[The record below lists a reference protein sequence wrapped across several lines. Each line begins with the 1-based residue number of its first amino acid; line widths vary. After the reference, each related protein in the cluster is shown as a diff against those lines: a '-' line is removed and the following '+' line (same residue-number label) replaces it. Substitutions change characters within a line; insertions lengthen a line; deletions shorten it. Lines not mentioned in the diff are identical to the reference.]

1 VEVARL
7 ISVVLSLSLLASSAI
22 QAQTADTTTK
32 EKPKPLFVFQDLVVA
47 GAFTLGTVALAPLDR
62 HFTIQLQKPAR
73 QSSRLLKTGA
83 TVFRLLGQPVGLFTA
98 TGIYLI
104 GRADGQ
110 QRTQELGLH
119 TMAGILLAGGEA
131 GAIKMLAGRARPFA
145 SLDNAANF
153 GFLRGLKDDKY
164 RSFPSGHTASAFAFA
179 AVVSSET
186 QRWWPSTRW
195 VIGPILYSGATLTG
209 MSRIYN
215 EAHWASDVMAGAAL
229 GTITGVK
236 VVRYE
241 HSHPKNWL
249 DRKFLKMGVSVVNG
263 SGWVPILS
271 TGSY

>member
-1 VEVARL
+1 MARL
-7 ISVVLSLSLLASSAI
+7 INVGLCLTVLTGSAI

-32 EKPKPLFVFQDLVVA
+32 EKPKPLFGWQDLALA
-47 GAFTLGTVALAPLDR
+47 GAFTAGTVALAPLDR
-62 HFTIQLQKPAR
+62 HVTIQLQKPAR
-73 QSSRLLKTGA
+73 QSNRLMKTGA
-83 TVFRLLGQPVGLFTA
+83 TVFRLIGQPGGLLTA

-110 QRTQELGLH
+110 HRTQELGLH
-119 TMAGILLAGGEA
+119 TMAAIALAGGEA
-131 GAIKMLAGRARPFA
+131 GAIKMIAGRARPFA

-179 AVVSSET
+179 AAVSSET

-229 GTITGVK
+229 GTITGIK

-249 DRKFLKMGVSVVNG
+249 DRKFIKMGVSVVNG
-263 SGWVPILS
+263 GGWVPILS
-271 TGSY
+271 TASY

>member
-1 VEVARL
+1 
-7 ISVVLSLSLLASSAI
+7 
-22 QAQTADTTTK
+22 
-32 EKPKPLFVFQDLVVA
+32 VVA

-62 HFTIQLQKPAR
+62 HVTIQLQKPAR

-83 TVFRLLGQPVGLFTA
+83 TVFRLLGQPIGLFTA

-119 TMAGILLAGGEA
+119 TMAAIALAGGEA
-131 GAIKMLAGRARPFA
+131 GAIKIIAGRARPFA

-153 GFLRGLKDDKY
+153 GFLRGLRDDKY

-179 AVVSSET
+179 AAVSSET

-229 GTITGVK
+229 GTLTGIK

-249 DRKFLKMGVSVVNG
+249 DRKFLKMGISVVNG
-263 SGWVPILS
+263 VGWVPIVS
-271 TGSY
+271 TASY

>member
-22 QAQTADTTTK
+22 QAQTTDTTTK

-83 TVFRLLGQPVGLFTA
+83 TVFRLLGQPIGLFTA

>member
-1 VEVARL
+1 VARL
-7 ISVVLSLSLLASSAI
+7 INVALTLSLLASSAV

-62 HFTIQLQKPAR
+62 HVTIQLQKPAR

-83 TVFRLLGQPVGLFTA
+83 TVFRLLGQPIGLFTA
-98 TGIYLI
+98 TGIYLV

-119 TMAGILLAGGEA
+119 TMAAIVLAGGEA
-131 GAIKMLAGRARPFA
+131 GAIKMIAGRARPYA
-145 SLDNAANF
+145 SIDNAANF
-153 GFLRGLKDDKY
+153 GFLRGLRDDKY

-179 AVVSSET
+179 ATVSSET

-195 VIGPILYSGATLTG
+195 IIGPILYSGATLTG

-229 GTITGVK
+229 GTLTGVK

-263 SGWVPILS
+263 GGWVPVLS